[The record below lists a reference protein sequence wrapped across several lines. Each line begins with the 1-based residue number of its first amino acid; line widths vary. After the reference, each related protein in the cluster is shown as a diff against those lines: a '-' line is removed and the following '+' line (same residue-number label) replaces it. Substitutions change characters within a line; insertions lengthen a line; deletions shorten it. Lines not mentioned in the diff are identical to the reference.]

1 LEQAIDTF
9 VDPHLISIKVI
20 LIGSTLDTRMIQQTQ
35 LARLGLFNAKVP
47 RYTSYPTAPHFSTG
61 VQARQFDSWLK
72 AVGEGEQIS
81 LYIHIPFCRRLCWF
95 CACRTQGVRTDEPVR
110 NYLRTLKDEISR
122 VATTLPKNVTLVR
135 LHWGGGS
142 PSILTAEQIADLA
155 FHINALLPFADE
167 VEFSVEI
174 DPNEVDDARLDAFAA
189 AGMNRASIGIQDF
202 DPKIQKVIGREQS
215 YEITHE
221 VIGKLRARGI
231 TSLNTDILFGLPFQD
246 TASIADTTQKLI
258 DLGPDRVALY
268 GYAHVPWMAKR
279 QTMIPEDELPSA
291 VERLELYDTARDM
304 FLAAGYKAIG
314 IDHFAKPDDGLNQA
328 HQQGRLRRN
337 FQGYTDDFSETLI
350 GLGASAISRFRQ
362 GFVQNVSATASYL
375 AQIRDGNFAAA
386 RGHGFTPEDRLRS
399 RVIEELMCMFT
410 VDLATLEAEFD
421 VVPVDLRSE
430 LTRVQQKFAPF
441 VAVNGAKLEITPSGQ
456 SLTRMIAREF
466 DAYSMDAAGHSMA
479 I

>member
-1 LEQAIDTF
+1 
-9 VDPHLISIKVI
+9 LISIKVI
-20 LIGSTLDTRMIQQTQ
+20 LIGSILDTRMTQQTQ
-35 LARLGLFNAKVP
+35 LAQLGLFNAKVP

-61 VQARQFDSWLK
+61 VQARQFGNWLK
-72 AVGEGEQIS
+72 AVAEGEQIS

-110 NYLRTLKDEISR
+110 NYLRTLKDEISH
-122 VATTLPKNVTLVR
+122 VATTLPKGVTLAR

-142 PSILTAEQIADLA
+142 PSILTAEQISDLS
-155 FHINALLPFADE
+155 FHIAALMPFADGA
-167 VEFSVEI
+167 EFSVEI

-202 DPKIQKVIGREQS
+202 DSKIQKVIGREQS

-221 VIGKLRARGI
+221 VIGKLRGI
-231 TSLNTDILFGLPFQD
+231 SSLNTDILYGLPFQD
-246 TASIADTTQKLI
+246 VASIMDTTQKLI

-279 QTMIPEDELPSA
+279 QTMIPEDKLPSA
-291 VERLELYDTARDM
+291 EARLGLYDTARDM
-304 FLAAGYKAIG
+304 FLAAGYKSIG
-314 IDHFAKPDDGLNQA
+314 IDHFAKPDDGLNLA
-328 HQQGRLRRN
+328 HMNGRLRRN
-337 FQGYTDDFSETLI
+337 FQGYTDDASETLI

-375 AQIRDGNFAAA
+375 AQIRDGSFAAA
-386 RGHGFTPEDRLRS
+386 RGHAFTVEDRLRS
-399 RVIEELMCMFT
+399 RMIEELMCMFA
-410 VDLATLEAEFD
+410 VDLETLEAEFD
-421 VVPVDLRSE
+421 SVPVDLRPE
-430 LTRVQQKFAPF
+430 LQQVQQKFAPYVTLDGTRF
-441 VAVNGAKLEITPSGQ
+441 AITPQGQ

-466 DAYSMDAAGHSMA
+466 DAYSMDAAGHSLA